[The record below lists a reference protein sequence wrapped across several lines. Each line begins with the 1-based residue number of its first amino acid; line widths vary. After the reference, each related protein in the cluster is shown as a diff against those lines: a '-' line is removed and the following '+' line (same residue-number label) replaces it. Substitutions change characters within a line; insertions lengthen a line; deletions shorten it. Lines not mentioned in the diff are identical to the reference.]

1 MKKPYI
7 VVSQMVEAP
16 LETVWE
22 SWADFGGIYKFHENV
37 RKTTIL
43 TVSTPRGVGAVRLCK
58 LSDGK
63 NEIEERIVEWVPMEK
78 TGIEFKRTS
87 LPIADARADFLF
99 EVQGGAQTRVEMR
112 MSFTP
117 RGFLLRVMKSIMT
130 RKMRNGF
137 EQLLLNNKHMVES
150 GGRTSLGGSP

>member
-1 MKKPYI
+1 
-7 VVSQMVEAP
+7 MVAAP

-22 SWADFGGIYKFHENV
+22 SWADFGNIYNFHGDV
-37 RKTTIL
+37 RNTTIL
-43 TVSTPRGVGAVRLCK
+43 TASTPRGVGAVRLCA

-63 NEIEERIVEWVPMEK
+63 NEIEERIVQWVPMEK
-78 TGIEFKRTS
+78 IGIEFKRTS

-99 EVQGGAQTRVEMR
+99 DVQGCAQTRVELR

-130 RKMRNGF
+130 RKMQNGF
-137 EQLLLNNKHMVES
+137 EQLLLNNKHFVES
-150 GGRTSLGGSP
+150 GGHSSLDESP